1 MDLEQCTIQLR
12 EAARTLSKVL
22 LDIENIEL
30 EDTKARLLA
39 EAGSP
44 ERLREATR
52 EYLSAVLPDGEKE
65 KIEAEHGLVL
75 PPRCTRRM
83 ALQLVNAR
91 DRAAIAAFGG
101 LEDDTGTEITDD
113 EANKLISSLLDI
125 IDDLVFQ
132 LNRKNE

>member
-12 EAARTLSKVL
+12 EAARTLSRVIVAL
-22 LDIENIEL
+22 EEIEL
-30 EDTKARLLA
+30 ETLKAKLEA

-44 ERLREATR
+44 ERLRESMR
-52 EYLSAVLPDGEKE
+52 EYLSAVLPDEEKE

-75 PPRCTRRM
+75 PPRCTRSM
-83 ALQLVNAR
+83 ALQLVNTR

-101 LEDDTGTEITDD
+101 LDDDAGTEITDN
-113 EANKLISSLLDI
+113 EANELISSLLDI